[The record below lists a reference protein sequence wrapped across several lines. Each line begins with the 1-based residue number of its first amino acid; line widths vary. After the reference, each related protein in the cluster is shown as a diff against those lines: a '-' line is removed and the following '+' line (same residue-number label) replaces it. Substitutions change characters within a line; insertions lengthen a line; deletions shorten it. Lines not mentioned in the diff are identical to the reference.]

1 MLSRQIRR
9 SVAILAL
16 SAAASVIFPLSDLSA
31 APRSESRWGGHERS
45 ARIVPQGF
53 SFWSFLT
60 SLFEKARGDAG
71 AGIDGNG

>member
-16 SAAASVIFPLSDLSA
+16 AAASVIFPLSDLSA
-31 APRSESRWGGHERS
+31 APRSESRWSAPERS

>member
-16 SAAASVIFPLSDLSA
+16 TAMSVIFPLSDLSA
-31 APRSESRWGGHERS
+31 APRSESRWSGPEHS

-53 SFWSFLT
+53 SFWNVLT
-60 SLFEKARGDAG
+60 SLFEKLRGDAG
-71 AGIDGNG
+71 MGIDGNG